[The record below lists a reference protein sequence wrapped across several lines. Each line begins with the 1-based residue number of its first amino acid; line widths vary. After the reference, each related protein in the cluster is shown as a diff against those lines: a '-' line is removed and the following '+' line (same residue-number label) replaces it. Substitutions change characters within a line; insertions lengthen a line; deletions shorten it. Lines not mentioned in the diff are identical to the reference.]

1 MSSPSGETTEVTEV
15 TEDLIATLVTRAG
28 YTHPLF
34 DPPGPQTPL
43 PGQGVLLL
51 LGGLAERSGELD
63 DAIAMLELRKATFH
77 GMVRAGT
84 TLRIRIERLAARTTS
99 SGKVVRELRWT
110 GLDDEGVA
118 VAEVEVV
125 MLMKGTES

>member
-1 MSSPSGETTEVTEV
+1 MSNRSADTTTVTA
-15 TEDLIATLVTRAG
+15 DLVATLVTTGG

-34 DPPGPQTPL
+34 DPPGPETPL

-77 GMVRAGT
+77 RLVRPGT
-84 TLRIRIERLAARTTS
+84 TLRIRIERLAAKPTS
-99 SGKVVRELRWT
+99 GGKVVQELRWT
-110 GLDDEGVA
+110 GLDDDGDA

-125 MLMKGTES
+125 MLMKGTMA

>member
-1 MSSPSGETTEVTEV
+1 MSSPSTEVTAE
-15 TEDLIATLVTRAG
+15 LIRNLVTTAG

-34 DPPGPQTPL
+34 DPPGPETPL

-77 GMVRAGT
+77 GMVRAGA
-84 TLRIRIERLAARTTS
+84 TLRIRIERLAAKTTS
-99 SGKVVRELRWT
+99 SGKVLQELRWT
-110 GLDDEGVA
+110 GLVEGEPVA
-118 VAEVEVV
+118 DVEVL
-125 MLMKGTES
+125 MLMKGTGA